1 MSKAAKIH
9 SVPRPIAFD
18 GGAVLNALADP
29 IIVAEADGMIVYA
42 NAAAEEFF
50 ATSLSHM
57 IQTGLAHLLPSDSPL
72 FSLIR
77 NVASGGHR
85 VSEYE
90 VELDTPRIGPHL
102 VTLQVAPASDAPGRV
117 VVSIHDQS
125 IARKIDFQLA
135 HRNAAR
141 SMTAMSAILAHEI
154 KNPLSGI
161 RGAAQL
167 LEQGVSLRERDLTR
181 LICDE
186 VDRICAL
193 VDRFEMFS
201 DKPSIRNSAVNIH
214 EVLDHVQRLAQ
225 NGFARNVHFLS
236 VYDPSLP
243 PVRGNRDQLIQV
255 FLNLV
260 KNAAEAVPKR
270 KGEIVLSTNYR
281 HGIRLAVGGGTERQH
296 LPLVI
301 SVQDNGEG
309 IPEDIRAHL
318 FDPFI
323 TTKANGNGLGLA
335 IVAKIVDDLGGA
347 IEFDSQPGR
356 TVFRVMLPVASAAG
370 TSGEGT

>member
-1 MSKAAKIH
+1 MSKAAKIQPL
-9 SVPRPIAFD
+9 SAAFD
-18 GGAVLNALADP
+18 GGAVLSALADA
-29 IIVAEADGMIVYA
+29 IIVAEADGAIVYA

-50 ATSLSHM
+50 ATGLSQM
-57 IQTGLAHLLPSDSPL
+57 RQVGLDQLLPADSPV

-77 NVASGGHR
+77 NVAAGGNR

-102 VTLQVAPASDAPGRV
+102 VTLQVAPAGDAPGRV
-117 VVSIHDQS
+117 VISIHDQS
-125 IARKIDFQLA
+125 LARKIDFQLS

-141 SMTAMSAILAHEI
+141 SMSAMAAILAHEV

-167 LEQGVSLRERDLTR
+167 LEQGVSMRERNLTR

-193 VDRFEMFS
+193 VDRFDMFA
-201 DKPSIRNSAVNIH
+201 DQPSMRESAVNIH
-214 EVLDHVQRLAQ
+214 EVLDHVQRLAE
-225 NGFARNVHFLS
+225 NGFGRHVHFVS

-243 PVRGNRDQLIQV
+243 PVRGNRDRLVQI

-270 KGEIVLSTNYR
+270 KGEIVLSTTYR
-281 HGIRLAVGGGTERQH
+281 HGIRLAIGGGAARQH
-296 LPLVI
+296 LPLVV

-309 IPEDIRAHL
+309 ISEDMRPHL

-323 TTKANGNGLGLA
+323 TSKTNGSGLGLA
-335 IVAKIVDDLGGA
+335 IVAKIVDDLGGV
-347 IEFDSQPGR
+347 IEFDSQRGR
-356 TVFRVMLPVASAAG
+356 TTFRVMLPVASAAAL
-370 TSGEGT
+370 TREGP

>member
-1 MSKAAKIH
+1 MSTPDPAL
-9 SVPRPIAFD
+9 SFD
-18 GGAVLNALADP
+18 SGTILNALADA
-29 IIVAEADGMIVYA
+29 IILAETDGTIVYA

-50 ATSLSHM
+50 ASSLAQMRHA
-57 IQTGLAHLLPSDSPL
+57 GLTQLLPADSPL

-77 NVASGGHR
+77 NVAAGGNR

-90 VELDTPRIGPHL
+90 VELETPRIGPHL
-102 VTLQVAPASDAPGRV
+102 VTLQVAPATDAPGRV

-125 IARKIDFQLA
+125 LARKIDFQLS

-141 SMTAMSAILAHEI
+141 SMTAMSAILAHEV

-167 LEQGVSLRERDLTR
+167 LEQEVSVRERNLTR

-193 VDRFEMFS
+193 VDRFDTFTGQ
-201 DKPSIRNSAVNIH
+201 PTIRHSSVNIH
-214 EVLDHVQRLAQ
+214 EVLDHVQRIAE
-225 NGFARNVHFLS
+225 NGFARGVRFVSL
-236 VYDPSLP
+236 YDPSLP
-243 PVRGNRDQLIQV
+243 PVRGNRDQLIPV

-260 KNAAEAVPKR
+260 KNAAEAVPKGQ
-270 KGEIVLSTNYR
+270 GEIVLSTTYR
-281 HGIRLAVGGGTERQH
+281 HGIRLAVGGGAARRH
-296 LPLVI
+296 LPLVV

-309 IPEDIRAHL
+309 IPDDLRSLL
-318 FDPFI
+318 FEPFI
-323 TTKANGNGLGLA
+323 TTKTNGSGLGLA
-335 IVAKIVDDLGGA
+335 IVAKIVDDLGGV

-356 TVFRVMLPVASAAG
+356 TTFRVMLPIARVKDNAEDGA
-370 TSGEGT
+370 